1 MINNQQIPESNQ
13 GSPLMTRKQVMNLF
27 QISKSTLYRWVHKE
41 KRLPYT
47 KTNRTIRFRKDDVN
61 KLLEQNYI
69 TT

>member
-1 MINNQQIPESNQ
+1 MIHIPEIPKENQ
-13 GSPLMTRKQVMNLF
+13 GTTLMTRKQVMNLF

-47 KTNRTIRFRKDDVN
+47 KTNRTVRFKKDDVHR
-61 KLLEQNYI
+61 LIEQNYV